1 MSSASGRHAGLLTQ
15 SHMCRNRTPRWIGS
29 NPLGCRRRHLCEH
42 RHLWQ
47 DVIYVSWPGSPH
59 GAQRTAGRDVNPT
72 AEVHRKAR
80 PGFRAS
86 ARRRAAGLRPGYR
99 PSSMQRTSSM
109 RDVIYASCRVV
120 RMARSRMRGR
130 DVNLTAEVRRKAR
143 PGFRA
148 SASKCAETL
157 ACIRATSSH
166 LWQRTSSKK
175 KASSMG
181 GAAPMENPRVARM
194 ARSGYGVGT
203 SISRQ
208 AFAERLAPDFGSP
221 RASARRRCVRATGR
235 HLWMSNDI
243 YEIFAIYVSSVAG
256 TTHRGQPGRP
266 K

>member
-120 RMARSRMRGR
+120 RMERSRMRGR

-203 SISRQ
+203 SISR
-208 AFAERLAPDFGSP
+208 LAPDFGSP